1 MLDTRTEDARSFLT
15 IASSAIEAK
24 DPRLVFGNNS
34 RVAALVRR
42 MGLADR
48 WAAAQADLTAGH
60 RWDVLRRLVGASYVV
75 SPERLRPDEQ
85 AMLTHLA
92 TLEAETAVAA

>member
-1 MLDTRTEDARSFLT
+1 MLDTKTEDARSFLA
-15 IASSAIEAK
+15 IASNAIEAR
-24 DPRLVFGNNS
+24 DPHLVFGNNS
-34 RVAALVRR
+34 KAATFVRG

-48 WAAAQADLTAGH
+48 WIAVQPDLAAGH

-92 TLEAETAVAA
+92 TLEADTAIAA